1 LVLKSTNGIT
11 KRRRRKSRRRR
22 RRIIEIEKENLWL

>member
-11 KRRRRKSRRRR
+11 KRRMRKSRRRR